1 MPAPPSTSHC
11 RCTKADVKLNRRYHR
26 GVKPRELDRQYN
38 ARAAI
43 PEHPEIFARWAES
56 SAAARDALPCETDF
70 YYGPKPSQT
79 LDLFPPKR
87 PGAPLLVFIH
97 GGWWRSLD
105 KRDFS
110 FIAPPFVA
118 AGAAV
123 ALINYSLA
131 PQARLED
138 IVREALAACA
148 WCWRNAGSFGADP
161 DRLHVAGHSA
171 GGHLAA
177 MTLAADWRAY
187 AADLPPRLFKSG
199 LAVSGVYDLEP
210 VADTPF
216 LKQDLR
222 LSRRAARKASPVR
235 YTPPHGVPLHTAV
248 GEHESAE
255 FHRQTGMIRE
265 AWPQCAAGHHTL
277 EGHNHLTVMD
287 ALADPASPL
296 HGCALRMQGLS

>member
-1 MPAPPSTSHC
+1 MKTLSPAQ
-11 RCTKADVKLNRRYHR
+11 
-26 GVKPRELDRQYN
+26 LDRQYN

-43 PEHPEIFARWAES
+43 PEHPQIFARWAAA
-56 SAAARDALPCETDF
+56 SAAARDALPCETDY

-118 AGAAV
+118 AGGAV

-148 WCWRNAGSFGADP
+148 WCWRYAGGIGADP

-177 MTLAADWRAY
+177 MMLAADWRAY
-187 AADLPPRLFKSG
+187 AADLPSDLFKSG

-210 VADTPF
+210 VAQAPF
-216 LKQDLR
+216 LKPDLR

-235 YTPPHGVPLHTAV
+235 YRPQRSVPLHTAV

-255 FHRQTGMIRE
+255 FHRQTGLLRE
-265 AWPQCAAGHHTL
+265 SWPHCAAAHHTL
-277 EGHNHLTVMD
+277 DGHNHLTVMD

-296 HGCALRMQGLS
+296 HSRALRMQGLS

>member
-1 MPAPPSTSHC
+1 MKPS
-11 RCTKADVKLNRRYHR
+11 
-26 GVKPRELDRQYN
+26 ELDRQYN

-43 PEHPEIFARWAES
+43 PDHQEIFARWAAD
-56 SAAARDALPCETDF
+56 SAAAREALPCETDY

-110 FIAPPFVA
+110 FLAPPFVA

-131 PQARLED
+131 PQVRLED

-148 WCWRNAGSFGADP
+148 WCWRNAGGFGADP
-161 DRLHVAGHSA
+161 QRLHVAGHSA
-171 GGHLAA
+171 GAHLAA
-177 MTLAADWRAY
+177 MMLAADWRAY
-187 AADLPPRLFKSG
+187 AADLPPDLFKSG

-210 VADTPF
+210 IADAPF

-222 LSRRAARKASPVR
+222 LSRRAARKASPLR
-235 YTPPHGVPLHTAV
+235 YAPPRGVPLHTAV

-255 FHRQTGMIRE
+255 FHRQTGLIRA
-265 AWPQCAAGHHTL
+265 AWPHCAGSHLAL
-277 EGHNHLTVMD
+277 EGHNHFTIAE
-287 ALADPASPL
+287 ALGSPGSVL
-296 HGCALRMQGLS
+296 HRNALRMMRLA

>member
-1 MPAPPSTSHC
+1 MNPS
-11 RCTKADVKLNRRYHR
+11 
-26 GVKPRELDRQYN
+26 ELDRQYN

-43 PEHPEIFARWAES
+43 AEHAKIFARWAAA
-56 SAAARDALPCETDF
+56 SAAAREALPCETDY
-70 YYGPKPSQT
+70 YYGAKPSQT

-110 FIAPPFVA
+110 FLAPPFVA

-123 ALINYSLA
+123 ALINYSLS
-131 PQARLED
+131 PHARLEN
-138 IVREALAACA
+138 IVREALAASA
-148 WCWRNAGSFGADP
+148 WCWRNAGGFGADP
-161 DRLHVAGHSA
+161 QRMHIAGHSA
-171 GGHLAA
+171 GAHLAA
-177 MTLAADWRAY
+177 MMLAADWRAY
-187 AADLPPRLFKSG
+187 APDLPPDLFKGG

-210 VADTPF
+210 IAGAPF

-235 YTPPHGVPLHTAV
+235 YVPPRSVPLHTAV

-255 FHRQTGMIRE
+255 FHRQTRLIRT

-277 EGHNHLTVMD
+277 DGHNHLTVMD